1 MALAK
6 VRAYPLSDADIRKAL
21 GSDIRIITN
30 RELGSLRR
38 VDDLFDSQGRAILL
52 YTPEDPTSG
61 HWVCLMKRKD
71 GIYFWDSY
79 GDKPDIAAYLGDQP
93 PLLTQ
98 ILSHAGVPIHYN
110 THKYQKSGG
119 SVATCGRW
127 CIARLLY
134 SNLDE
139 SGFRSVVGKFK
150 GNPDDFVSGLIYAF
164 IKK

>member
-6 VRAYPLSDADIRKAL
+6 VRAYPLSDADIRAAL
-21 GSDIRIITN
+21 GDNIAIHTN
-30 RELGSLRR
+30 RELRGMRR
-38 VDDLFDSQGRAILL
+38 IDDLFDSQGRAILL

-79 GDKPDIAAYLGDQP
+79 GDRPDIPAYLGDQP
-93 PLLTQ
+93 PILTQ
-98 ILSHAGVPIHYN
+98 LLSHAGVPVHYN
-110 THKYQKSGG
+110 THPYQKMGG

-134 SNLDE
+134 RDRDE
-139 SGFRSVVGKFK
+139 AAFRSIVGEFK